1 MCRVVDVG
9 ALLQHEAGVEEQLPD
24 VEEDGLQLLR
34 GPVHEIAESGDRIGS
49 DEVSSSIDFRNYFD

>member
-1 MCRVVDVG
+1 MGGVVDVG

-34 GPVHEIAESGDRIGS
+34 GPVHEVAESGDRM
-49 DEVSSSIDFRNYFD
+49 DEVSSSINFRNMYFD